1 MTKAKGLLF
10 LATSAMLLASCGE
23 PPIDSSIP
31 EESSSDSV
39 PSISTSEVE
48 EPSPITGKGIDL
60 EVRGAFFVGNSR
72 SVYVTFQQEKRG
84 NVIFET
90 SDETTAEISSLQ
102 DLMAESGYDYT
113 LMPEALVTPKCAGRF
128 FIHAYLEEDP
138 SIEVK
143 RYFEIKEKADAAK
156 AAPVA
161 E

>member
-1 MTKAKGLLF
+1 MTKAKGLLL

-48 EPSPITGKGIDL
+48 GPSPITGKGIDL

-128 FIHAYLEEDP
+128 FIHA
-138 SIEVK
+138 
-143 RYFEIKEKADAAK
+143 
-156 AAPVA
+156 
-161 E
+161 

>member
-1 MTKAKGLLF
+1 MTKAKGLLL

-31 EESSSDSV
+31 EESSTDSI

-48 EPSPITGKGIDL
+48 GPSPITGKGIDL

-102 DLMAESGYDYT
+102 DLMAESGYD
-113 LMPEALVTPKCAGRF
+113 
-128 FIHAYLEEDP
+128 
-138 SIEVK
+138 
-143 RYFEIKEKADAAK
+143 
-156 AAPVA
+156 
-161 E
+161 